1 MAETY
6 NLKRVSDSAFIVNK
20 DGKDE
25 YNLLKVN
32 GYWTCTCTGYYY
44 RGTCKHI
51 DMLKGRVS
59 DSEIGSVDEIHTAGE
74 IEKIKKSLYETVQ
87 DYDYTLSGD
96 YRRGADIVTTLPIIV
111 LADVKVFKEF
121 ATKLDGER
129 FKATLSDDNVVRGYF
144 DRVPVVFM
152 RTDRNNFATTLL
164 ATTGGKDEN
173 TRLRNIAK
181 IKGWRLVENGLF
193 DGNGA
198 QIQTETER
206 EVYEKLGES
215 YIEPKDRK

>member
-25 YNLLKVN
+25 YNLSKVN

-51 DMLKGRVS
+51 DMLKGKVS
-59 DSEIGSVDEIHTAGE
+59 DSEIGSVDEVHTAGE

-111 LADVKVFKEF
+111 LADVKSFKEF
-121 ATKLDGER
+121 VSKLDGER

-152 RTDRNNFATTLL
+152 RADRNNFATTLL

-173 TRLRNIAK
+173 ARLRNIAK

-198 QIQTETER
+198 QIQTETEK

-215 YIEPKDRK
+215 YEEPKDRK